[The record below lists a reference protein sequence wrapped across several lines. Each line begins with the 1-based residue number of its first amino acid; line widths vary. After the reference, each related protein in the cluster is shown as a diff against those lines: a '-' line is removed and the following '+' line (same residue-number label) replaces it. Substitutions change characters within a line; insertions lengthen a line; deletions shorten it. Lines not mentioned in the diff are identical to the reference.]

1 MASPVTYSRRN
12 MLMLPFLLPSWS
24 ESATST
30 LVCRRYQTTFRRLK
44 QRLRVKPDASFSPLP
59 PNSPERII
67 YNPPSSA
74 PSVYHTP
81 TKFLPPDDIRRK
93 LRATSFPGD
102 PLQSQQQHPSRLP
115 PVFRQQKN
123 QTKNI
128 LGEQEIA
135 EMRKLRLEDPMKW
148 SRYVLAQKFGCSAHF
163 VMQVCDAGPQKKA
176 IQQQVLEAIKS
187 RWGKK
192 RTIAREDRQLRK
204 ELWARDQ

>member
-1 MASPVTYSRRN
+1 MACPVTYSRRN
-12 MLMLPFLLPSWS
+12 ILILPFLLPSWS
-24 ESATST
+24 ESAAST
-30 LVCRRYQTTFRRLK
+30 VVCRRYQSTFRRLK
-44 QRLRVKPDASFSPLP
+44 QRLRVKPDASFSPLSA
-59 PNSPERII
+59 NSPERII

-81 TKFLPPDDIRRK
+81 TKFLPPDDVRRK
-93 LRATSFPGD
+93 LRASSFPGD
-102 PLQSQQQHPSRLP
+102 PQQQQQKHSQLP
-115 PVFRQQKN
+115 PVFRQKSQAK
-123 QTKNI
+123 TI

-135 EMRKLRLEDPMKW
+135 EMRQLRLEDPMKW
-148 SRYVLAQKFGCSAHF
+148 SRYALAQKFGCSTHF

-204 ELWARDQ
+204 ELWATDQ

>member
-1 MASPVTYSRRN
+1 MASPVTYSRRHI
-12 MLMLPFLLPSWS
+12 LTLPFLLPAWS
-24 ESATST
+24 ESAASA
-30 LVCRRYQTTFRRLK
+30 LVCRRYQSTFRRLK

-59 PNSPERII
+59 PNSPDQII

-81 TKFLPPDDIRRK
+81 TKFLPPDDVRRK
-93 LRATSFPGD
+93 LRASSLAGE
-102 PLQSQQQHPSRLP
+102 PLLQQPSRLP
-115 PVFRQQKN
+115 LVLRHKS
-123 QTKNI
+123 QTKHI

-135 EMRKLRLEDPMKW
+135 EMRQLRLEDPMKW
-148 SRYVLAQKFGCSAHF
+148 SRYALAQRFGCSTHF

-192 RTIAREDRQLRK
+192 RTIAREDRELRK

>member
-1 MASPVTYSRRN
+1 MACPVTYSRRN
-12 MLMLPFLLPSWS
+12 VLMLPFLLPSWS
-24 ESATST
+24 ESATSA
-30 LVCRRYQTTFRRLK
+30 LVCRRYQSTFRRLK

-81 TKFLPPDDIRRK
+81 TKFLPPDDVRRK
-93 LRATSFPGD
+93 LRAASFPGD
-102 PLQSQQQHPSRLP
+102 TLQPQQQQHSRLP
-115 PVFRQQKN
+115 LVLRHKS

-135 EMRKLRLEDPMKW
+135 EMRQLRLQDPMKW
-148 SRYVLAQKFGCSAHF
+148 SRYALAQRFGCSAHF
-163 VMQVCDAGPQKKA
+163 VMQVCDAGPQKKE

>member
-1 MASPVTYSRRN
+1 MSCPVTYSRRN
-12 MLMLPFLLPSWS
+12 VFMLPFLLPSWS
-24 ESATST
+24 ESATSV
-30 LVCRRYQTTFRRLK
+30 LVCRRYQSTFRRLK

-59 PNSPERII
+59 PSSPERII

-81 TKFLPPDDIRRK
+81 TKFLPPNDVRRK
-93 LRATSFPGD
+93 LRAASTPVD
-102 PLQSQQQHPSRLP
+102 QLQPQQQQHSRLP
-115 PVFRQQKN
+115 LVFRHKS

-135 EMRKLRLEDPMKW
+135 EMRKLRLQDPMKW
-148 SRYVLAQKFGCSAHF
+148 SRYALAQKFGCSAHF
-163 VMQVCDAGPQKKA
+163 VMQVCDADPQKKA